1 MAISRSVG
9 SAGFLIEVGPKI
21 AWSADDCSFI
31 IIDQICGMCN
41 TELISIN
48 PGINVYIQ

>member
-1 MAISRSVG
+1 MAMTLG
-9 SAGFLIEVGPKI
+9 SAGFLIELGPKI
-21 AWSADDCSFI
+21 AWSADDCRFI
-31 IIDQICGMCN
+31 IIDKICGMCN